1 MDLSRAKLI
10 CGNGKST
17 VDEINVN
24 FVQIPIQTKTFLKDI
39 FNASLFIT
47 IFIDISKD
55 PKL

>member
-1 MDLSRAKLI
+1 MDLSRAKLM
-10 CGNGKST
+10 CGNGKSS

-24 FVQIPIQTKTFLKDI
+24 FIQIPIQTKTFLKEI